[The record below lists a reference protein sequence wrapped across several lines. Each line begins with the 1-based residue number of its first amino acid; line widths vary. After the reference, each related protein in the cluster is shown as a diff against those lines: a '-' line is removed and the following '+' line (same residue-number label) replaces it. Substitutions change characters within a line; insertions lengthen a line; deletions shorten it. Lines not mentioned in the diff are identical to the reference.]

1 MNRIQLQVT
10 EFHKK
15 FGVPMGERPA
25 MPSEERC
32 VLRTRLMYEELG
44 ELEQAF
50 PRFYTSYQGNLEKL
64 ADALGDLL
72 YVVFGTAVECGIDM
86 EPIVDEIHKSN
97 MTKDGGGLRA
107 DGKVL
112 KGPEYVAPDIAAVL
126 KEQMP

>member
-15 FGVPMGERPA
+15 FGVPVGERPA
-25 MPSEERC
+25 MPPRARC
-32 VLRTRLMYEELG
+32 DLRLKLMYEELW
-44 ELEQAF
+44 ELEEALLD
-50 PRFYTSYQGNLEKL
+50 TWQGYDLSAV

-86 EPIVDEIHKSN
+86 QPIVDEIHKSN
-97 MTKDGGGLRA
+97 LTKDGGGQRA

-112 KGPEYVAPDIAAVL
+112 KGPGYVAPDIAAVL
-126 KEQMP
+126 EEQER